1 MGTIKGF
8 LIVGSHRDIKYY
20 LRPSTNSWTP
30 HLNEV
35 QLGDIKQTKLDV
47 SMDDYPMMDKEYGHE
62 EITISGNTD
71 Y

>member
-8 LIVGSHRDIKYY
+8 LIIGTHKDVKYY
-20 LRPSTNSWTP
+20 YRPTTESWTP

-35 QLGDIKQTKLDV
+35 QLGDIKQEKIEIDMADHPT
-47 SMDDYPMMDKEYGHE
+47 MDSYSHQ